1 MIEIRGLLKSFG
13 PLKVLTG
20 IDLSIRPGQVT
31 SLVGP
36 NAAGKTTLIKCV
48 VGLVIPDAGEILID
62 GESIHGA
69 WAYREKIGYM
79 AQVARFPEHL
89 TLAEVLRLVE
99 DLRASPA
106 KNEDV
111 LLGLFHLRGC
121 LDRPLRVLSGGTRQK
136 VSLVLAMMC
145 DPEILIL
152 DEPTVGLD
160 PLASRRLKD
169 RILDERARGK
179 TVILASHAMA
189 EIEELSD
196 RVVFLLEGRIY
207 FDGAP
212 EALRARTGEATL
224 ERAIAR
230 VMEGDGR

>member
-1 MIEIRGLLKSFG
+1 MIGIRRLEKSFG
-13 PLKVLTG
+13 PLEVLKG
-20 IDLSIRPGQVT
+20 IDLRIRPGQVT

-48 VGLVIPDAGEILID
+48 VGLVIPDAGEILVD
-62 GESIHGA
+62 GIPVRGA

-89 TLAEVLRLVE
+89 TFAEVLRLVK
-99 DLRASPA
+99 DLRARPA
-106 KNEDV
+106 KDEAL
-111 LLGLFHLRGC
+111 LLGLFDLRGI

-136 VSLVLAMMC
+136 VNLVLAMMW

-160 PLASRRLKD
+160 PLAARRQKD

-179 TVILASHAMA
+179 TVVLASHAMS

-196 RVVFLLEGRIY
+196 RVVFLLEGRVY
-207 FDGAP
+207 FDGTP
-212 EALRARTGEATL
+212 DELRGRAGEATL

-230 VMEGDGR
+230 ILEDNGR